1 MNAYFTNQ
9 LLDELS
15 KEYRTMS
22 RDGEGNSIEQEYN
35 STAVRGDITKLV
47 SDVKLARKQ
56 LDDSEIILATIVNNY
71 HHVLPYDLT
80 QAALKIARG
89 HVEEGDNQ

>member
-35 STAVRGDITKLV
+35 STAVRETLQ
-47 SDVKLARKQ
+47 SLC
-56 LDDSEIILATIVNNY
+56 
-71 HHVLPYDLT
+71 LT
-80 QAALKIARG
+80 
-89 HVEEGDNQ
+89 